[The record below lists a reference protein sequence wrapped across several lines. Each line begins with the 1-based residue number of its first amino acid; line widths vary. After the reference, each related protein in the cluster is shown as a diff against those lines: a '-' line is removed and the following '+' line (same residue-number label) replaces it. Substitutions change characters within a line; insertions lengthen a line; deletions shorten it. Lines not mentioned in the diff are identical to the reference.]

1 MNRNEI
7 KSTNSQADEANLHA
21 EKKTLEQQVKELQNE
36 VHQLKIKRDIYE
48 KAVDVLKK
56 DKGIN
61 IDKLTNREKAIII
74 NALSEYA
81 V

>member
-1 MNRNEI
+1 MWERKLTYKEFGVNTINRSEI
-7 KSTNSQADEANLHA
+7 KSTNSQVNEANLHA

-56 DKGIN
+56 DKGI
-61 IDKLTNREKAIII
+61 R
-74 NALSEYA
+74 
-81 V
+81 